1 MATRE
6 RPDGIGVNVDV
17 AVGAIVGVALGAVD
31 GVAVAALVGVA
42 DGGAVGVPV
51 GVDIDGA
58 DGVAVG
64 VEVEPA
70 TGVSV
75 GAGGGVSEGLPG
87 RQPAASSPTAKALI
101 CWRNLRRE
109 MVPGGEAW
117 IDSR

>member
-17 AVGAIVGVALGAVD
+17 AVGAVVGVALGVVVA
-31 GVAVAALVGVA
+31 VAVAALVGVG

-51 GVDIDGA
+51 GVDVDGA
-58 DGVAVG
+58 DGVTVG

-70 TGVSV
+70 VGVSM
-75 GAGGGVSEGLPG
+75 GAGGGVSKGLPG

-109 MVPGGEAW
+109 MVPGGEAGP
-117 IDSR
+117 DS